1 MDKRIEKLKKE
12 YHDIPI
18 PDRLDFVVK
27 KAIKQEKKKRT
38 ATKWVVGVAA
48 ATVLF
53 IGGININPTFA
64 KTVSEIPIISSLV
77 KVLTFTEFKVDEESY
92 NADIKVPAIENLK
105 NESLQSA
112 LNKKYLEE
120 SKELYNQFTA
130 EMEDLKLSNGGH
142 VGIDSGY
149 EVKTDTE
156 QILSIGRY
164 VVNTAGS
171 SSTIYKFDTID
182 KQNGLLITLPSL
194 FKSGAYV
201 NVISKE
207 IKRQMIL
214 QMEQDSSLIYW
225 VNDPNNEE
233 QNSFDPFEKIKADQN
248 FYINKENKLVIVFD
262 KYEVAPGYMGVVEF
276 IIPSDVLSDIL
287 VSHQYIK

>member
-1 MDKRIEKLKKE
+1 MDKRIEKLKKA
-12 YHDIPI
+12 YNDIPI

-120 SKELYNQFTA
+120 SKELYDQFTA